1 MKVYRSSMEKILDQ
15 MENDTIITNS
25 REPVMTLFRKI
36 GFVLARRADRVR
48 RLFTDTDSKPHTRKK
63 RR

>member
-25 REPVMTLFRKI
+25 RAPVMTLFRKI

-48 RLFTDTDSKPHTRKK
+48 RLFTNTDSKRHACKK